1 MRIGKTVGDLVGQFT
16 SEPIQEAPYDI
27 VYAVNEA
34 LTVLSWHEN
43 LPKDEVPPRHIWWSP
58 ERIDAWFGKVQENRD
73 RKYGGGNSRKST
85 YDAADDAPMTRNKLV
100 DRDGLIPTNGGR
112 EVPI

>member
-1 MRIGKTVGDLVGQFT
+1 MYTL
-16 SEPIQEAPYDI
+16 
-27 VYAVNEA
+27 NEA
-34 LTVLSWHEN
+34 LTVLSWHEH

-58 ERIDAWFGKVQENRD
+58 ERIDAWFGKVQEDRD
-73 RKYGGGNSRKST
+73 RKHGGSRKGST
-85 YDAADDAPMTRNKLV
+85 YDNADDAPMTSNKLV